1 MIQFVF
7 AHFCSKLRYPTIP
20 LLFIS
25 VFIAGNSRAQENTP
39 EAKADSMLSYDLA
52 EIVVNDGTIFEAEAY
67 TVQKIALADL
77 VRENA
82 ISVSDVA
89 RLIPAAHM
97 QTNSRGESLI
107 YLRNAGERQVA
118 LFFNGALL
126 NVPWDNRMNL
136 DMVPA
141 SVIGGMTVAKGV
153 PSTLYGT
160 NVLGGAVNITTRS
173 LDSDESITE
182 IGGHGGAY
190 GTSNVVLTHLLSHKG
205 FKFTG
210 SAGYSTRN
218 GIPIA
223 DGAGLPFS
231 QSDKD
236 LRTNTDREM
245 INMFAQASYRFA
257 GGAEVGL
264 SYLLLNGAFGI
275 APESHI
281 NPADTSV
288 SVRYWRYPKWEN
300 TTLILNSSVPVG
312 ANAVFRGAIWGSW
325 FGQHIDA
332 YGTARYD
339 TREEQQQDEDA
350 TLGTRLTWIQE
361 VGTGQLSVA
370 VNLLTSDHEEVTFD
384 ANERGQLIVTN
395 VDTPLLYR
403 QTVYSF
409 GAEYTVPFTE
419 AIKFNLGGSYDG
431 ITTPETGGI
440 PSSGPVSDF
449 GMSSGLQL
457 RLSDT
462 MLLRASAG
470 RKVRF
475 PTMRELFGIAL
486 GDFLL
491 NPDLRPETS
500 FVSELGLLTKGEL
513 LSGEVIGFYQRTF
526 DTIDQQRIEVDGE
539 QLRQRINLEGS
550 RVYGVEFVGKAK
562 PHARWDVDG
571 HMTGMHVRGIED
583 GKTTFLTEKPAF
595 LGSLSVQ
602 HRHKTGMALLGQ
614 LIYTGKA
621 YGRAENNDLV
631 SLSTSVVFDAK
642 LSYRFIMGSRPIFG
656 VVFVRA
662 DNIFDAAVYPQLGL
676 PGAGRFMSI
685 GAEFSF

>member
-1 MIQFVF
+1 MHCNLTLNCMGFSRRTV
-7 AHFCSKLRYPTIP
+7 
-20 LLFIS
+20 LFLS
-25 VFIAGNSRAQENTP
+25 VSLIAGNVLAQDP
-39 EAKADSMLSYDLA
+39 PSEAKPDSMLSYDLA
-52 EIVVNDGTIFEAEAY
+52 EIVINDGTIFEAEAY
-67 TVQKIALADL
+67 TVQKVALADI

-82 ISVSDVA
+82 ISVSDIA
-89 RLIPAAHM
+89 RLIPAAHI

-136 DMVPA
+136 DLIPA

-173 LDSDESITE
+173 LDSDESVTE
-182 IGGHGGAY
+182 IGGHGGAH
-190 GTSNVVLTHLLSHKG
+190 GTSNVMLTHLLSHKG

-218 GIPIA
+218 GMPLS
-223 DGAGLPFS
+223 DGAGLPFN
-231 QSDKD
+231 QSDRD

-264 SYLLLNGAFGI
+264 SYLLVNGDFGI
-275 APESHI
+275 APESHLD
-281 NPADTSV
+281 PADTTV
-288 SVRYWRYPKWEN
+288 QVRYWRYPKWEN
-300 TTLILNSSVPVG
+300 NTLVINSSIPVG
-312 ANAVFRGAIWGSW
+312 SKAIFRGAAWGSW

-332 YGTARYD
+332 YGTSLYNI
-339 TREEQQQDEDA
+339 REEQQRDEDA

-361 VGTGQLSVA
+361 VGVGQLSVA
-370 VNLLTSDHEEVTFD
+370 ANLLTSDHEEVTVE
-384 ANERGQLIVTN
+384 ANERGQINLATAN
-395 VDTPLLYR
+395 APTLYR

-409 GAEYTVPFTE
+409 GAEYTVPFTQTV
-419 AIKFNLGGSYDG
+419 KFNLGGSYDG

-440 PSSGPVSDF
+440 PSGGPVSDF
-449 GMSSGLQL
+449 GLSSGLQL

-462 MLLRASAG
+462 RLLRVSAG

-475 PTMRELFGIAL
+475 PTMRELFGVAL
-486 GDFLL
+486 DRFLL

-500 FVSELGLLTKGEL
+500 FVSELALITNGDRI
-513 LSGEVIGFYQRTF
+513 SGEVIGFYQRTF
-526 DTIDQQRIEVDGE
+526 DTIDQQRVEVGGR

-550 RVYGVEFVGKAK
+550 RVYGVELVGKAK
-562 PHARWDVDG
+562 PHPSWDVDG
-571 HMTGMHVRGIED
+571 HLTGMRVRGIEE
-583 GKTTFLTEKPAF
+583 GETTFLTEKPAF

-602 HRHKTGMALLGQ
+602 HRHASGFALLGQ
-614 LIYTGKA
+614 MVYTGKA
-621 YGRAENNDLV
+621 YGRAESNDLV
-631 SLSTSVVFDAK
+631 SLSTSIVLDAK
-642 LSYRFIMGSRPIFG
+642 LSYRFVLGSRPVFG
-656 VVFVRA
+656 VVFIRA
-662 DNIFDAAVYPQLGL
+662 DNVLDAVVYPQLGL
-676 PGAGRFMSI
+676 PGAGRFISI
-685 GAEFSF
+685 GADFSF